1 MPTWFKKRNNA
12 YKGKKIS
19 KGNKCNKGNK
29 GKKGNKC
36 NNAYKCNKGSKSAEK
51 SGKPGF
57 LCCFRI
63 SCWIQ
68 AARVAS

>member
-1 MPTWFKKRNNA
+1 MPTMGKKSNNA

-19 KGNKCNKGNK
+19 KGNK
-29 GKKGNKC
+29 GKKSNNAYKGNKC
-36 NNAYKCNKGSKSAEK
+36 NKCNKGSKSAEK